1 MILIGGPIDARKSP
15 TQVNTFVHKRGTS
28 WFRNHYV
35 VRVPFGYAGF
45 MRAVIP
51 GFFQLSGFMGMNLE
65 RHVQSHWDMFS
76 HLLEGSGD
84 SVEKQMVFYDEYLA
98 VMDLPAEY
106 FLQTVQQVFVDYAL
120 PQGTMTHRGQPVDL
134 TKIHRTALMTIE
146 GERDD
151 ISGVGQTYAAQDLCT
166 GIPQHLKCNYLQ
178 RGVGHYGLFSGSR
191 FKNEIVPQIVNFT
204 RGVMHHLAS
213 RREVP

>member
-1 MILIGGPIDARKSP
+1 
-15 TQVNTFVHKRGTS
+15 
-28 WFRNHYV
+28 
-35 VRVPFGYAGF
+35 

-65 RHVQSHWDMFS
+65 RHVQSHWDLFS